1 MKWYRLTDAWWEPY
15 HTGYNDTDLKSLAY
29 SIFSLWD
36 WEWAWDDE
44 EYYWKT
50 EEDAVNKIYSLLE
63 AWERDLYYF
72 VEEADEPFEAEWEY
86 WGDECWMN
94 YSKED
99 ILKYASTRDDLK
111 DYDEDCLVEYVWS
124 FSTHNGLTNKHLS
137 EIIDQFTYENWKD
150 NLFDYLNNIL
160 FTTHTEVMDTA
171 RERFNNEL
179 GITIDENDLASCVSE
194 FIDRKELY
202 DLDYED

>member
-1 MKWYRLTDAWWEPY
+1 MKYYRLTDAWWEPY

-44 EYYWKT
+44 EFYWKT

-86 WGDECWMN
+86 W
-94 YSKED
+94 
-99 ILKYASTRDDLK
+99 A
-111 DYDEDCLVEYVWS
+111 DCR
-124 FSTHNGLTNKHLS
+124 
-137 EIIDQFTYENWKD
+137 IENWKD
-150 NLFDYLNNIL
+150 YLFDDLNNIL
-160 FTTHTEVMDTA
+160 FSKHSELTEYIKKWLIRHKLVDDD
-171 RERFNNEL
+171 RIVGE
-179 GITIDENDLASCVSE
+179 LASD
-194 FIDRKELY
+194 FIDQKELY